1 MSAFA
6 VVNPRSASGR
16 TGHDW
21 AQIEKGLREIYPAL
35 SVGFTSRRAE
45 ASNLV
50 RRALSEGHGEII
62 AVGGD
67 GTINEAVNGFF
78 GPEGALAPDAVFAF
92 VTSGTGGD
100 FRKTFGIEAGPW
112 AALKHLKTAKVR
124 QVDVGRVSCLS
135 TDGLPVTRYF
145 INVASFGLSGVIV
158 DAVNRARFAK
168 LFGGSFAF
176 AFHSAMA
183 MLRYRDQKVRL
194 RIDGEY
200 DEIDS
205 ISTVAVANAQFF
217 GGGMKVAPHA
227 IPHDGEFDVVV
238 IGGAPKLQAIKDL
251 QLIYTGEHIKN
262 PAVRVVRGSKVV
274 AAPVAETHGQPV
286 LIETDGENAGKL
298 PATFEILPAA
308 LNLRC

>member
-21 AQIEKGLREIYPAL
+21 TEIEKGLREIYPAL
-35 SVGFTSRRAE
+35 NVGFTSRRAE
-45 ASNLV
+45 ATSLV
-50 RRALSEGHGEII
+50 RRALNEGHTEII

-78 GPEGALAPDAVFAF
+78 GPEGTLALDAVFAF

-100 FRKTFGIEAGPW
+100 FRKSFGLEAGPW
-112 AALKHLKTAKVR
+112 EALKHLKTARIKR
-124 QVDVGRVSCLS
+124 VDIGRVSCLS
-135 TDGLPVTRYF
+135 NDGLPVTRHF

-158 DAVNRARFAK
+158 DSVNRASIAK

-183 MLRYRDQKVRL
+183 MLRYNDRTVRL
-194 RIDGEY
+194 RVDGEY
-200 DEIDS
+200 DEIDR
-205 ISTVAVANAQFF
+205 ISTVAIANAQYF
-217 GGGMKVAPHA
+217 GGGMQIAPNA
-227 IPHDGEFDVVV
+227 IPDDGEFDVIV
-238 IGGAPKLQAIKDL
+238 IGGVPKLQAVKDL
-251 QLIYTGEHIKN
+251 QLIYTGEHLKL
-262 PAVRVVRGSKVV
+262 PGVRLVKGRRVV